1 MVVPWLHK
9 PSSLVVPAS
18 PWPSCPTSVGL
29 CSFSTTSLCH
39 GVQNSDSKCCPTTTT
54 LSGNSKKLVPHDSHQ
69 VWNTSEVRKTLYFHL
84 RVHCCSGAST
94 EHLTFYLQGH
104 LLPRSATS
112 LSYTS
117 QLSTA
122 PANLFFF
129 SLGTLAS
136 CYLGWLCNEYFVKYV
151 EDQTPMLRT
160 YLVLDVLISHFAT
173 LHSFSQLDP
182 NLSLSI
188 ILQAPTFKACSK
200 KLTIDLDFWKL
211 LLAAVSKILAMHK
224 HFYSQVG
231 LISLSNKFWPPP
243 NWLSPDEGKL
253 LLWTLSLHFPR
264 ITKLF
269 KVSIFTYL

>member
-84 RVHCCSGAST
+84 CVHCCSGAST

-104 LLPRSATS
+104 LLPRLATS

-122 PANLFFF
+122 PGNLFFF

-136 CYLGWLCNEYFVKYV
+136 CYLGWLCNEYFVKYI

-173 LHSFSQLDP
+173 LHFFPAGSQP
-182 NLSLSI
+182 
-188 ILQAPTFKACSK
+188 Q
-200 KLTIDLDFWKL
+200 
-211 LLAAVSKILAMHK
+211 
-224 HFYSQVG
+224 SQYNSAG
-231 LISLSNKFWPPP
+231 
-243 NWLSPDEGKL
+243 
-253 LLWTLSLHFPR
+253 
-264 ITKLF
+264 
-269 KVSIFTYL
+269 TYLQGLQQKAHNRSRFLKTASSCSIKNTSNAQTLLFTSGIDFPVQ